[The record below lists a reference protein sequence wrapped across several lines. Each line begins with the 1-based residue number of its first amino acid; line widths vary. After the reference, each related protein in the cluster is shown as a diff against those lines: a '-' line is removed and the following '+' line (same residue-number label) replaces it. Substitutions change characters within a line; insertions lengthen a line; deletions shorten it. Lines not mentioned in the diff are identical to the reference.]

1 MLEGKWVTSWSPY
14 THHLYIMQSAFKF
27 TNTWNFWLVL
37 QFVNKISKPFF
48 LNLHKTNS
56 KSSGNLK
63 KKSCKNSSK
72 WDVKVLM
79 LTTGSFSQIGQEFM
93 FPSSFSLHYPSSLL
107 VGAHRTSDY
116 WSVSSIPHC
125 KQDKPDAGPSSVWL
139 TVQQSTN
146 CATSKHWQEM
156 LSSITQYIELLL
168 QLKFP
173 VSMRF

>member
-1 MLEGKWVTSWSPY
+1 M
-14 THHLYIMQSAFKF
+14 KF
-27 TNTWNFWLVL
+27 LVGSTIRK
-37 QFVNKISKPFF
+37 QDIKTIFPKPAAKKKQQIFR
-48 LNLHKTNS
+48 K
-56 KSSGNLK
+56 LK
-63 KKSCKNSSK
+63 KKSCKNRSK

-93 FPSSFSLHYPSSLL
+93 FPSSFSLHYTSSLL
-107 VGAHRTSDY
+107 VGAHRTS
-116 WSVSSIPHC
+116 VSSIPYC

-168 QLKFP
+168 QLKCP

>member
-1 MLEGKWVTSWSPY
+1 MKMCPESPY

-27 TNTWNFWLVL
+27 TNTWNFWLHGSTIRK
-37 QFVNKISKPFF
+37 QDIKTIFPKPAAKKPQQIFR
-48 LNLHKTNS
+48 K
-56 KSSGNLK
+56 LK
-63 KKSCKNSSK
+63 KKSCKNRSK

-93 FPSSFSLHYPSSLL
+93 FPSSFSLHYTSSLL
-107 VGAHRTSDY
+107 VGPHRTSDY